1 VIAMEGY
8 VVTDEG
14 PAAKCPADVAS
25 CNLYVGLL
33 AWRYGYAP
41 SKDNPENRSVT
52 EMDQLL

>member
-1 VIAMEGY
+1 MEGY